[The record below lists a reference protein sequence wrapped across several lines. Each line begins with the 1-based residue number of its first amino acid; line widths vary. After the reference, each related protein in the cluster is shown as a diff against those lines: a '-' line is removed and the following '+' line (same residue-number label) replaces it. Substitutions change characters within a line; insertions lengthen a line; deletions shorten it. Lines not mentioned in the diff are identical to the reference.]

1 MSTESLAVLAAGL
14 AVFALVVAVVLVV
27 QIGRLR
33 RAYDALVDGDDCVSF
48 PEAMARSTAGAHVLR
63 REVRSLRDELS
74 SVRADLAG
82 TLRHVAV
89 VRYDAFGDLGGRM
102 SFSAA
107 VLDDAGDGLVLTSIH
122 SRSDTRTYAKGVQG
136 GSSEH
141 ELSPEER
148 QAISHAARVRA

>member
-1 MSTESLAVLAAGL
+1 VSTESLAVLAAGL